1 MNPNAHIRKG
11 LFILA
16 LLSFTLSSFSTTLDS
31 LENRIGQL
39 LEVDQKSELIET
51 YLALG
56 MEYYYAGE
64 LNEAINQSVKAINQ
78 LNNQLP
84 PDLHGRA
91 FLHLANYQ
99 IETNQYTN
107 ALKNLHHSYELYSK
121 AEQKDKQAIVLGN
134 IAVVFEKLN
143 NTELAL
149 EYNLR
154 SLNLK
159 RELGDS
165 TTLTASYTNIGNIYM
180 DMRKYEMSM
189 RYYQKALELDSLNQ
203 DLRSISA
210 DYNNIGY
217 LYSKLHDYRQSLHY
231 YNKTLEIDQQLNDIY
246 GQCIASGNIAT
257 SLYNLGDLKKAEEMA
272 FASLDLAKQAGTIK
286 YISENYDLLSK
297 IAVSRGDQEQ
307 AYHYLKEHSR
317 YKDSI
322 YEQERAQEIAQIQR
336 VMESGPNENQ
346 MNAYEENAEMDWQN
360 FILFGLT
367 ILLFSFVAF
376 LLILWISKLK

>member
-1 MNPNAHIRKG
+1 MKPIHYI
-11 LFILA
+11 
-16 LLSFTLSSFSTTLDS
+16 FTLFVLLGILVLPFSLRASALDS
-31 LENRIGQL
+31 LQNRVEELMDRGR
-39 LEVDQKSELIET
+39 EPELIET

-56 MEYYYAGE
+56 LEYYYAGE
-64 LNEAINQSVKAINQ
+64 LNEAINQSVKAINH
-78 LNNQLP
+78 LSNRMP

-121 AEQKDKQAIVLGN
+121 AEQKEEQAVVLGS

-159 RELGDS
+159 REVGDS
-165 TTLTASYTNIGNIYM
+165 ATLPVSYTNIGNIYM

-189 RYYQKALELDSLNQ
+189 RYYQKALEIDSIKG
-203 DLRSISA
+203 DLRAISA

-217 LYSKLHDYRQSLHY
+217 LYSRLHDYRQSLYY
-231 YNKTLEIDQQLNDIY
+231 YNRTLEIDQELNDIY

-272 FASLDLAKQAGTIK
+272 FASLQLAKESGTIK

-307 AYHYLKEHSR
+307 AYHYLK
-317 YKDSI
+317 
-322 YEQERAQEIAQIQR
+322 
-336 VMESGPNENQ
+336 G
-346 MNAYEENAEMDWQN
+346 
-360 FILFGLT
+360 
-367 ILLFSFVAF
+367 AF
-376 LLILWISKLK
+376 PLPG